1 MAKKKLTKQDE
12 QLESVN
18 EALSRSERWIEEN
31 QKMLTIVVTAIV
43 VVVFA
48 VIAVNQWVLKPNK
61 VAASNDNAQA
71 EVYFE
76 QAEQAVLQG
85 DTAKAAENFRK
96 ALEGDDADCV
106 GFLEVAD
113 NYSNQEAELAA
124 LYAGL
129 CYAEL
134 GQNEEAA
141 EYLSRFSAKDI
152 TVAPAAAMRLGDV
165 YVELGQLEDAAKAFE
180 KAAENEN
187 EMIAPVALSK
197 AARVYLKLEDKAS
210 ARRVLET
217 IKTQYPGTQ
226 EANEADKYLPMCAE

>member
-1 MAKKKLTKQDE
+1 MAKKKLSKQDE

-31 QKMLTIVVTAIV
+31 QKMLTIVVTAVV

-48 VIAVNQWVLKPNK
+48 VIAVNQWVIKPNK
-61 VAASNDNAQA
+61 VAASNDNAPAQ
-71 EVYFE
+71 VYFE
-76 QAEQAVLQG
+76 QAQQAVMQG

-152 TVAPAAAMRLGDV
+152 TVAPAVAMRLGDV
-165 YVELGQLEDAAKAFE
+165 YVELDQLDKAAEAFE
-180 KAAENEN
+180 KAAESEN
-187 EMIAPVALSK
+187 EMIAPMALSK

>member
-1 MAKKKLTKQDE
+1 
-12 QLESVN
+12 
-18 EALSRSERWIEEN
+18 
-31 QKMLTIVVTAIV
+31 MLTIVVTAIV

-71 EVYFE
+71 EAYFE

-180 KAAENEN
+180 KAAENKN

-217 IKTQYPGTQ
+217 IQDSVPRYPGG
-226 EANEADKYLPMCAE
+226 

>member
-1 MAKKKLTKQDE
+1 MAKKKLSKQDE

-31 QKMLTIVVTAIV
+31 QKMLTIVVTAV
-43 VVVFA
+43 VVAVFA
-48 VIAVNQWVLKPNK
+48 VIAVNLWVIKPNK
-61 VAASNDNAQA
+61 VAASNDNAPAQ
-71 EVYFE
+71 VYFE
-76 QAEQAVLQG
+76 QAQQAVMQG
-85 DTAKAAENFRK
+85 DTAKANEYFRK
-96 ALEGDDADCV
+96 ALEGDDAECS

-165 YVELGQLEDAAKAFE
+165 YVELDQLDKAAEAFE
-180 KAAENEN
+180 KAAESEN
-187 EMIAPVALSK
+187 EMIAPMALSK

-226 EANEADKYLPMCAE
+226 EANEAEKYLPMCAE